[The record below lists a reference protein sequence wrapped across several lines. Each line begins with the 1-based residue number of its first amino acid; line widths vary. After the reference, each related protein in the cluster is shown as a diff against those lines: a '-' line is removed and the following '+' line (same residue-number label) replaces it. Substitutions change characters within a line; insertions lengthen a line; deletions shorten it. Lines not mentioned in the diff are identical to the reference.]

1 MRIAIC
7 DDDPL
12 CLDHAKKIIERWAE
26 QNTVN
31 LVLFRYESAD
41 NLLRAHE
48 KTPFDALFLDI
59 CMPYFSGMDLAH
71 ELRAFDKTT
80 DIVFLTSS
88 PDFAVESYRV
98 SAFDYLLKPVSE
110 ADIFATLERLHAARM
125 QLRRS
130 LIVKTAGAFQRIYL
144 DDVDFIEAVNRGTV
158 LNLSQNESVHSIQPF
173 HEIEEELSSDP
184 SFFKCHRSYIV
195 NVSHINTYTKTEIRT
210 VSGAIVPI
218 SRSLSAAFEEL
229 YFSQMFGKV
238 GDFS

>member
-12 CLDHAKKIIERWAE
+12 CLEQTARMIERWAT
-26 QNTVN
+26 QNAIH
-31 LVLFRYESAD
+31 LALFRYESGD
-41 NLLRAHE
+41 DLLCVHE
-48 KTPFDALFLDI
+48 KLPFDALFLDI

-71 ELRAFDKTT
+71 ELRASDKTT

-98 SAFDYLLKPVSE
+98 SAFDYLLKPVTE
-110 ADIFATLERLHAARM
+110 ADVFSTLDRLYAART

-130 LIVKTAGAFQRIYL
+130 LIIKTAGAFQRIYL
-144 DDVDFIEAVNRGTV
+144 EDVDFIEAINRGTV
-158 LNLSQNESVHSIQPF
+158 FNLVQGESVYSMQPF
-173 HEIEEELSSDP
+173 HEIETELSNEP
-184 SFFKCHRSYIV
+184 SFFKCHRSYII

-218 SRSLSAAFEEL
+218 SRSLSAAFEDV
-229 YFSQMFGKV
+229 YFSQLFGKV
-238 GDFS
+238 GDLP